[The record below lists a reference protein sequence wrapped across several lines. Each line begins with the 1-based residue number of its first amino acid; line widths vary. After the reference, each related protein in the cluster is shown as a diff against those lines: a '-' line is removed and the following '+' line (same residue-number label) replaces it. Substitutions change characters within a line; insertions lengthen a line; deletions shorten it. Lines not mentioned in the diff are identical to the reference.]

1 MSCKTSTTLSAS
13 QCHSSPYITRLA
25 RHTQPVSVTAA
36 LTSLVLHNTL
46 SQSVSQQPL
55 RHSSCTTH
63 SASQCHSSPYVT
75 CLARHSQPVSVTTA
89 LTSLVLHDSQ
99 PVSVTAALTS
109 LVLHDTLSQSV
120 SQQPLRHSSCTT
132 LSQSVSQQPLR
143 HSSCTT
149 LSASQCHSSPY
160 VTRLARHSQPVSV
173 TAALTSLVLHD
184 TLSQSVSQQP
194 LRHSSC
200 TTLSASQCHSSPYVT
215 RLARHSQPV
224 SVTAALTSLVLHD
237 TLSQS
242 VSQQP
247 LRHSSCTT
255 HSASQ
260 CHSSPYVTQSQCH
273 TALTSLARHSQP
285 VSVTTALT
293 SLVLHDTLSQSVSQQ
308 PLRHSSCTTLSAS
321 QCHSSPYVTRL
332 ARHPQPVSVTAALT
346 SLVLHDTLSQ
356 SVSQQPLRHSSLS
369 ASQSHSSPYVTRL
382 ARHSQPVS
390 LTAALT
396 SLVLH
401 DTLSQSVSQQ
411 PLRHSS
417 CTTLSASQC
426 HSSPYVTRLARH
438 SQPVSVTAALTSL
451 VLHDTL
457 SQSVSQQPLRHSSC
471 TTLSASQCHSSPYV
485 TRLARHTQPVSVT
498 AALTSL
504 VLHDTLTVSA
514 LTSLV
519 THSASQ
525 SQQPLRHS
533 SCTTHSASQCH
544 SSPYVTRLAADT
556 DTLSQSV
563 SQQPLRHSSCTTLSA
578 SQCHSSPYVTRLA
591 RHTQPV
597 SVTTALTSLVLH
609 DTLSQSVSQ
618 QPLRHSSC
626 TTLSASQC
634 GMQDE
639 CHSSPYVTR
648 LARHSQP
655 VSVTAA
661 LTSLVLHDTLSQS
674 VSQQP
679 LRHSSC
685 TTLSASQCHSSPY
698 VTRLAR
704 HSQPVSVTAALTS
717 LVLHDTLSQ
726 SVSQQPLRHSS
737 CTTFSASQ
745 CHSSP
750 YVTRLARHTQPVSVT
765 AALTSLVLHDTLS
778 QSVSQQPLRHSSC
791 TTLSASQCHSSPYV
805 TRLARHSQPVSVT
818 AALTS
823 LVLHYTQPVSVTT
836 ALTSL
841 VLHDTQPV
849 SVTAALTSLVLH
861 DTLSQSVS
869 QQPLR
874 HSSCTTHSAS
884 QCHSSPYVTRLAR
897 HSQPVSVT
905 AALTSLVLHD
915 TLSQSVS
922 QQPLRHSSCT
932 THSASQCHS
941 SPYVTRLARHT
952 QPVSVTAALTSL
964 VLHDTLSQS
973 VSQQPLR
980 HSSCTTLSA
989 SQCHSSPYVTRLAR
1003 HTQPVSVTAALT
1015 SLVLHD
1021 TLSQSVSQ
1029 QPLRHSSCTTHS
1041 ASQCHSSPYV
1051 TRLA

>member
-1 MSCKTSTTLSAS
+1 M
-13 QCHSSPYITRLA
+13 HY
-25 RHTQPVSVTAA
+25 TQPVSAA
-36 LTSLVLHNTL
+36 LTSLVLHDTL

-75 CLARHSQPVSVTTA
+75 RLARHTQPVSVTAA
-89 LTSLVLHDSQ
+89 LTSLVLHDTLSQSVSQQPLRHSSCTTLSASQCHSSPYVTRLARHTQPVSVTAALTSLVLHDTLSQSVSQQPLRHSSCTTLSQSVSQQPSPCTSQSSCTRLARHTQPVSVTAALTSLVLHDTLSQSVSQQPLRHSSCTTLSASQCHSSPYVTRLARHSQ

-120 SQQPLRHSSCTT
+120 SQQPLRHSSCTTLSASQCHSSPYVTRLARHSQPVSVTAALTSLVLHDTLSQSVSQQPFTSLVLHSSCTTLSQSVSQQPLRHSSCTTLSASQCHSSPYVTRLARHTQPVSVTAALTSLVLHDTLSQSVSQQPLRHSSCTTLSASQCHSSPYVTRLARHSQPVSVTAALTSLVLHDT

-260 CHSSPYVTQSQCH
+260 CHSSPYVT
-273 TALTSLARHSQP
+273 
-285 VSVTTALT
+285 
-293 SLVLHDTLSQSVSQQ
+293 
-308 PLRHSSCTTLSAS
+308 
-321 QCHSSPYVTRL
+321 
-332 ARHPQPVSVTAALT
+332 
-346 SLVLHDTLSQ
+346 
-356 SVSQQPLRHSSLS
+356 
-369 ASQSHSSPYVTRL
+369 
-382 ARHSQPVS
+382 
-390 LTAALT
+390 
-396 SLVLH
+396 
-401 DTLSQSVSQQ
+401 
-411 PLRHSS
+411 
-417 CTTLSASQC
+417 
-426 HSSPYVTRLARH
+426 
-438 SQPVSVTAALTSL
+438 
-451 VLHDTL
+451 
-457 SQSVSQQPLRHSSC
+457 
-471 TTLSASQCHSSPYV
+471 
-485 TRLARHTQPVSVT
+485 
-498 AALTSL
+498 
-504 VLHDTLTVSA
+504 
-514 LTSLV
+514 
-519 THSASQ
+519 
-525 SQQPLRHS
+525 
-533 SCTTHSASQCH
+533 
-544 SSPYVTRLAADT
+544 
-556 DTLSQSV
+556 
-563 SQQPLRHSSCTTLSA
+563 
-578 SQCHSSPYVTRLA
+578 
-591 RHTQPV
+591 
-597 SVTTALTSLVLH
+597 
-609 DTLSQSVSQ
+609 
-618 QPLRHSSC
+618 
-626 TTLSASQC
+626 
-634 GMQDE
+634 
-639 CHSSPYVTR
+639 R

-737 CTTFSASQ
+737 CTTHSASQ

-750 YVTRLARHTQPVSVT
+750 YVTRLARHSQPVSVT
-765 AALTSLVLHDTLS
+765 TALTSLVLHDTLS

-791 TTLSASQCHSSPYV
+791 TTLSQSVSQQPLRHSSCTTHSASQCHSSPYV
-805 TRLARHSQPVSVT
+805 TRLARHSQPVSA
-818 AALTS
+818 AALEC
-823 LVLHYTQPVSVTT
+823 VV
-836 ALTSL
+836 
-841 VLHDTQPV
+841 
-849 SVTAALTSLVLH
+849 SLVLH

-922 QQPLRHSSCT
+922 QQPLRHSSCMT
-932 THSASQCHS
+932 LSASQCHS
-941 SPYVTRLARHT
+941 SPYVTRLARHS
-952 QPVSVTAALTSL
+952 QPVSVTAALSL
-964 VLHDTLSQS
+964 VSHDTLSQS

-980 HSSCTTLSA
+980 HSSCT
-989 SQCHSSPYVTRLAR
+989 
-1003 HTQPVSVTAALT
+1003 
-1015 SLVLHD
+1015 

-1051 TRLA
+1051 TRLARHSQPVSVTAALTSLVLHYTQSQCHNSCCDTDWLRVSCKTSDVRAAVTLTG